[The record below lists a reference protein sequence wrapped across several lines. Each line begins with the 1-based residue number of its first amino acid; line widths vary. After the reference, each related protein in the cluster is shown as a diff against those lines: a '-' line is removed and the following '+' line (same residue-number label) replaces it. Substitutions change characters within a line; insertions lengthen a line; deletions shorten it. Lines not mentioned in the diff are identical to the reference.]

1 MLVKKVKAPTKVV
14 HSSAATGI
22 PRLFVFWK
30 TRGAK
35 PEPPIAHNM
44 RIEAY
49 IPELAEDKTDVK
61 MTAFMTLAAPAN
73 PMRSNTKVNGEIA
86 T

>member
-1 MLVKKVKAPTKVV
+1 
-14 HSSAATGI
+14 
-22 PRLFVFWK
+22 
-30 TRGAK
+30 
-35 PEPPIAHNM
+35 M
-44 RIEAY
+44 RVEAY